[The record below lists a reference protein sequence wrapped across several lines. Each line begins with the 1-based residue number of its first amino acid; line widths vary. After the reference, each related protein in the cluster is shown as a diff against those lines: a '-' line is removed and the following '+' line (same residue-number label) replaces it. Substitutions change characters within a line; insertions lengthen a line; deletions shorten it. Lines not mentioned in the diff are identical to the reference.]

1 MKLNKLFILLFLL
14 QIQSISLEE
23 YLDYKSPFHPTVS
36 QNGMVVSQNIESSKI
51 GAKILGAGGNAV
63 DAAVAVGFSLATTL
77 PRAGNLGGGGFMLIY
92 IKDKKELFSIDYR
105 SRSSLNSN
113 LEDLFG
119 SKLPQQIQEND
130 YDLTKYDYKA
140 SAVPGTVY
148 GLLEAHEKFGVL
160 PLSEVLQPVIDQA
173 KEGIIVSYDLHNA
186 IGSTD
191 QLMQDLESKKI
202 YFKDN
207 KPLPI
212 GSVMKRPDLAQTFE
226 AIAKQG
232 KKGFYEGWV
241 AEKIYSSMNK
251 NGGFID
257 KNDLKQYSSKF
268 RDPIGVNYRGY
279 TIYTQGPPSGGG
291 ITFLTALNILNFYNL
306 EKYKKDSSLTYHLLA
321 EALRRGHNNRSHH
334 VGDPDYYE
342 VPVEDLLSKERS
354 KILAKSISFDN
365 ASKATSIQK
374 YNHLDESKDTTHFS
388 VIDKQGNAVSN
399 TYTLGYSF
407 GSGVTIPGTGILMN
421 NQMRNFAYKY
431 GDNSIES
438 RAASPGNRFAPG
450 KRPMSTM
457 HPVMVFDRKG
467 QLSLITGSPGGSQ
480 IPAANLR
487 LVTGV
492 IDFNLH
498 VGDATMLPRIHK
510 DWPFTGIEHESTV
523 SQDNLNLLNRIGHR
537 LDLSDTIGSTQS
549 IQIID
554 GVNHGFADTRRPN
567 SGVSVE
573 ESNL

>member
-36 QNGMVVSQNIESSKI
+36 RNGMVVSQNIESSKI

-186 IGSTD
+186 IRSTD

-241 AEKIYSSMNK
+241 AEKIFSSMNK

-431 GDNSIES
+431 GDKSIES

>member
-1 MKLNKLFILLFLL
+1 MKLNKLFVLLFLL

-36 QNGMVVSQNIESSKI
+36 QKGMVVSQNIESSKI

-63 DAAVAVGFSLATTL
+63 DAAVAVGFSLAITL

-186 IGSTD
+186 IRSTD

-241 AEKIYSSMNK
+241 AEKIFSSMNK

-268 RDPIGVNYRGY
+268 RDPIGVNYREY

-573 ESNL
+573 EPNL

>member
-1 MKLNKLFILLFLL
+1 MKLNKLFVLLFLL

-36 QNGMVVSQNIESSKI
+36 QKGMVVSQNIESSKI

>member
-1 MKLNKLFILLFLL
+1 MKLNKLFVLLFLL

-226 AIAKQG
+226 AIAKEG

-241 AEKIYSSMNK
+241 AEKIYTSMNK

-354 KILAKSISFDN
+354 KILAKSISFDK

>member
-1 MKLNKLFILLFLL
+1 MKLKKLFVLLFLL

-23 YLDYKSPFHPTVS
+23 YLDYKSPFHPTIS
-36 QNGMVVSQNIESSKI
+36 QKGMVVSQNIESSKI
-51 GAKILGAGGNAV
+51 GAQILGAGGNAV
-63 DAAVAVGFSLATTL
+63 DAAVAVGFSLAITL

-92 IKDKKELFSIDYR
+92 IKEKKELFSIDYR

-119 SKLPQQIQEND
+119 SKLPQQIQDND

-160 PLSEVLQPVIDQA
+160 PLSEVLQPAIDQA

-226 AIAKQG
+226 AIAKEG

-268 RDPIGVNYRGY
+268 RDPIGINYRGY
-279 TIYTQGPPSGGG
+279 SIYTQGPPSGGG

-306 EKYKKDSSLTYHLLA
+306 ERYKKDSSLTYHLLA

-354 KILAKSISFDN
+354 KILAKSISFDS

-523 SQDNLNLLNRIGHR
+523 SQDNLSLLNRIGHR

>member
-1 MKLNKLFILLFLL
+1 MKLNKLFVLLFLL

-36 QNGMVVSQNIESSKI
+36 QKGMVVSQNIESSKI

-113 LEDLFG
+113 LKDLFG

-354 KILAKSISFDN
+354 KILAKSISFDS

>member
-1 MKLNKLFILLFLL
+1 MKLNKLFVLLFLL

-51 GAKILGAGGNAV
+51 GAYILGSGGNAV

-354 KILAKSISFDN
+354 KILAKSISFDS

-554 GVNHGFADTRRPN
+554 GVNYGFADTRRPN

>member
-1 MKLNKLFILLFLL
+1 MKLNKLFVLLFLL

-36 QNGMVVSQNIESSKI
+36 QKGMVVSQNIESSKI

-354 KILAKSISFDN
+354 KILAKSISFDK